1 MSPPLLNWAM
11 AKEPS
16 RLTPSSPHDQ
26 FHIVIG
32 SRAEEGQY
40 SLNFHNCQNAKAGQ
54 EQPFDLTVS
63 IGTSVAQAA
72 EQLGFHSVLIFV
84 F

>member
-1 MSPPLLNWAM
+1 M